1 MQYQTM
7 VSGLLNH
14 GFKNATQANTLKDNL
29 NWDDLRIFL
38 SLCRAGSVRATGEAL
53 GISHSTVARRIDGF
67 ERDLD
72 VRLFDRLSTGF
83 SLTQA
88 GEDLLQA
95 STQIEEELFAA
106 TRRITGQDARMVGE
120 VRVTLPDVL
129 ATHLL
134 MPDLLQFSQRF
145 PEIDLEIIAS
155 YEVLNIS
162 QREADIALR
171 LLSAGGQPP
180 EHLVGRKLV
189 SACRCA
195 YATPEY
201 LDTHDLTDTDNPTAR
216 WIGWD
221 DQVRF
226 PDWVRASAY
235 PHVPVYGRLNNA
247 LMQLRAAKVGMGLAM
262 LPCFMG
268 DAQPDLVRLPG
279 ETPLNNFDLWILT
292 HHDLRDT
299 ARMREFRQYI
309 TRVIEGYHDL
319 LTGTLADSKRAS

>member
-1 MQYQTM
+1 M
-7 VSGLLNH
+7 VAGLFIDRL
-14 GFKNATQANTLKDNL
+14 KDATEAVNLKDNL

-120 VRVTLPDVL
+120 VRVTLPDLL
-129 ATHLL
+129 ATDLL
-134 MPDLLQFSQRF
+134 MPDLAQFSEDY
-145 PEIDLEIIAS
+145 PDINLEIIAS

-171 LLSAGGQPP
+171 FISAGRQPP

-201 LDTHDLTDTDNPTAR
+201 LDAHDLSETKNPSAR

-235 PHVPVYGRLNNA
+235 PHIPVHGRLNNA
-247 LMQLRAAKVGMGLAM
+247 LMQVRAARVGMGLAM

-268 DAQPDLVRLPG
+268 DTQPDLVRVPG

-292 HHDLRDT
+292 HQDLRDT

-319 LTGTLADSKRAS
+319 LTGTLTGT